1 MNNLIRKITSRK
13 LWLAIAGVA
22 TGISMIL
29 GVEGTE
35 ITNVA
40 GAVTALASVITY
52 IITEGKVDA
61 ENIKNLVETPKNDND
76 VKE

>member
-1 MNNLIRKITSRK
+1 MTNFIRKITSRK

-61 ENIKNLVETPKNDND
+61 ENVKNLVETPKN
-76 VKE
+76 E

>member
-1 MNNLIRKITSRK
+1 MSNFIRKITSRK

-61 ENIKNLVETPKNDND
+61 ENLKNLVETPKN
-76 VKE
+76 E